1 MSQLAQKKCAKFLRE
16 GSKFDPDKV
25 EAAVRM
31 MLEGFGED
39 INREGLKD
47 TPARVAGFWAE
58 LLEGAQYTND
68 EIAERFQ
75 KDFEV
80 SYNPLVV
87 IECPNIYSSC
97 EHHTVLMKGTVYV
110 AYVPPAIK
118 KYLTN
123 EEIKKLPAE
132 AIENLEYA
140 SSYLYDELDG
150 FKLRNNKVS
159 LDPYKIGH
167 IYKDKDGVFTVTGYK
182 VIGLSKIPRIVDLC
196 AKRLQL
202 QEKLAV
208 DIADCI
214 SKAIGTDLIYIN
226 TTFSHGCVSARG
238 IRSQGITNATYVTNN
253 LRTDAW
259 MDTRLEIER
268 KVSQLQATHEK

>member
-1 MSQLAQKKCAKFLRE
+1 MSELARNKYAKFLKK

-25 EAAVRM
+25 EAAVKM

-39 INREGLKD
+39 LEREGLKD

-58 LLEGAQYTND
+58 LLEGQQYSNS
-68 EIAERFQ
+68 EIAQKFQ

-97 EHHTVLMKGTVYV
+97 EHHTVLMYGTVYV

-118 KYLTN
+118 CYLT
-123 EEIKKLPAE
+123 EDEIKELPEGSVKELKYSTDYYYSVEHKSAYSVDVKEDLE
-132 AIENLEYA
+132 A
-140 SSYLYDELDG
+140 
-150 FKLRNNKVS
+150 
-159 LDPYKIGH
+159 YKIGQ
-167 IYKDKDGVFTVTGYK
+167 IYKDSKGIFTVTGYQ

-214 SKAIGTDLIYIN
+214 SQAIGTDLIYIN
-226 TTFSHGCVSARG
+226 TTMSHGCVSARG
-238 IRSQGITNATYVTNN
+238 IRSQGKTNATYVTNN
-253 LRTDAW
+253 LRTPAW
-259 MDTRLEIER
+259 MDTRLEIEK
-268 KVSQLQATHEK
+268 KVAQLQTERK

>member
-1 MSQLAQKKCAKFLRE
+1 MSQLAQKKCAKFLKE

-39 INREGLKD
+39 VEREGLKD

-58 LLEGAQYTND
+58 LLEGSQYTND
-68 EIAERFQ
+68 EIAEKFQ

-97 EHHTVLMKGTVYV
+97 EHHAVLMKGTVYV

-118 KYLTN
+118 RYLTAI
-123 EEIKKLPAE
+123 EIKNLPE
-132 AIENLEYA
+132 GAIEELKYENHYEYNGTQA
-140 SSYLYDELDG
+140 DTV
-150 FKLRNNKVS
+150 RTKVD

-167 IYKDKDGVFTVTGYK
+167 IYQDKDGVFTVTGYK

-208 DIADCI
+208 DIAECI

-226 TTFSHGCVSARG
+226 TTFAHGCVSARG
-238 IRSQGITNATYVTNN
+238 IRSQGITNATYVTEN
-253 LRTDAW
+253 LRTPAW

-268 KVSQLQATHEK
+268 KVSQLQATHSRG

>member
-118 KYLTN
+118 KYLTD

-132 AIENLEYA
+132 AIENLEYV

>member
-1 MSQLAQKKCAKFLRE
+1 MSELAQRKCKKFLRE

-25 EAAVRM
+25 EAAVKM

-39 INREGLKD
+39 VNREGLKD

-58 LLEGAQYTND
+58 LLEGAQYTNE
-68 EIAERFQ
+68 EIAEKFK

-87 IECPNIYSSC
+87 IECPNVFSSC

-118 KYLTN
+118 KYLTE
-123 EEIKKLPAE
+123 EEIAKLPEGAVE
-132 AIENLEYA
+132 TLEYKEG
-140 SSYLYDELDG
+140 YYYDEKEG
-150 FKLRNNKVS
+150 FKTYNKKIS

-167 IYKDKDGVFTVTGYK
+167 FYKDKDGVFTVTGYT

-208 DIADCI
+208 DIAECI

-226 TTFSHGCVSARG
+226 TTFAHGCVSARG
-238 IRSQGITNATYVTNN
+238 IKSQGITNATYVTDN
-253 LRTDAW
+253 LRTPAW

-268 KVSQLQATHEK
+268 KVAQLQASHEK

>member
-97 EHHTVLMKGTVYV
+97 EHHTVLMKGTVYI

-118 KYLTN
+118 KYLTD

>member
-118 KYLTN
+118 KYLTD

>member
-118 KYLTN
+118 KYLTD

-132 AIENLEYA
+132 AIENLEYV

-167 IYKDKDGVFTVTGYK
+167 IYKDKDGIFTVTGYK

>member
-25 EAAVRM
+25 EAAVKM

-39 INREGLKD
+39 VNREGLKD

-58 LLEGAQYTND
+58 LLEGAQYTNE
-68 EIAERFQ
+68 EIAQKFQ

-87 IECPNIYSSC
+87 IECPNIFSSC

-118 KYLTN
+118 KYLTE
-123 EEIKKLPAE
+123 EEISKLPEE
-132 AIENLEYA
+132 AIEVLEYEDR
-140 SSYLYDELDG
+140 YRFDELDG
-150 FKLRNNKVS
+150 YKLYRKKTS
-159 LDPYKIGH
+159 LSPYKIGH
-167 IYKDKDGVFTVTGYK
+167 IYKDKDGVFTVTGYT

-226 TTFSHGCVSARG
+226 TTFAHGCVSARG
-238 IRSQGITNATYVTNN
+238 IRSQGITNATYVTDN
-253 LRTDAW
+253 LRTPAW

>member
-58 LLEGAQYTND
+58 LLEGAQYTNE

-118 KYLTN
+118 KYLTD
-123 EEIKKLPAE
+123 EEVKKLPAE

-150 FKLRNNKVS
+150 FKLHNNKIS

-238 IRSQGITNATYVTNN
+238 IRSQGITNATYITNN

-268 KVSQLQATHEK
+268 KVSQLQAAHEK

>member
-25 EAAVRM
+25 EAAVKL

-39 INREGLKD
+39 VNREGLKD

-58 LLEGAQYTND
+58 LLEGAQYTNE
-68 EIAERFQ
+68 EIAEKFQ
-75 KDFEV
+75 KQFEV

-118 KYLTN
+118 KYLSD
-123 EEIKKLPAE
+123 EEIAKLPE
-132 AIENLEYA
+132 TAIEKLHYEDNY
-140 SSYLYDELDG
+140 YYDELNG
-150 FKLRNNKVS
+150 FKLDSRKTS
-159 LDPYKIGH
+159 LEPYKIGH

-214 SKAIGTDLIYIN
+214 SKAIGTDLVYIN
-226 TTFSHGCVSARG
+226 TTFAHGCVSARG
-238 IRSQGITNATYVTNN
+238 IRSQGITNATYITYN

-259 MDTRLEIER
+259 MDTRLEIEK